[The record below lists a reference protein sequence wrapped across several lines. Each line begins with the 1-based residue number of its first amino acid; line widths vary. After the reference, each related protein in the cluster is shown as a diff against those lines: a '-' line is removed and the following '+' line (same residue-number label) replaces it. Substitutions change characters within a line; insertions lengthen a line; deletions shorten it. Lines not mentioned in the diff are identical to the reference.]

1 MIYALCIIGLLVL
14 SALLYIFVTG
24 GVAMIVCAVED
35 NDDDLDLV
43 IFIAWLIGCI
53 LFVFLVIEWATVKC
67 PFFIGGFIGK

>member
-1 MIYALCIIGLLVL
+1 MIYVLCIIGLLAL

-35 NDDDLDLV
+35 DDDLDLA

-53 LFVFLVIEWATVKC
+53 LFVFLVVEWATVKC
-67 PFFIGGFIGK
+67 PFFIGDFIGR